1 MTNSTN
7 ESLEHLLADPN
18 KRWVMLTG
26 AGASAASG
34 IPTYRDRAG
43 KWLGSEPIKHQE
55 FIHDINRRRRYWG
68 RSMLGWPG
76 VRDAQPN
83 RLHHALARFEASGRL
98 ALLITQ
104 NVDRLHQRAGSTQ
117 VIDLHGRLDRVRCLD
132 CGAGYERE
140 EIQQRLLTLNPQHPR
155 ITGTVRPDGDADLPE
170 SAIQRMRIVDCD
182 ACGGMLMPDVVFFG
196 GSVPRERVSA
206 CEQAIAEA
214 DGVLVVG
221 SSLQVF
227 SGFRFARQA
236 AQIGK
241 PLVIINEG
249 VTRADELATLK
260 IEDKAIQRLT
270 EQLDSLFPQT
280 TRAPAEG

>member
-1 MTNSTN
+1 MTPSAAQ
-7 ESLEHLLADPN
+7 LEATLSDPGR
-18 KRWVMLTG
+18 RWVILTG

-43 KWLGSEPIKHQE
+43 KWLGSEPIKHQD
-55 FIHDINRRRRYWG
+55 FIHNPHHRQRYWA

-83 RLHHALARFEASGRL
+83 RLHKALAAFETTGRVG
-98 ALLITQ
+98 LLITQ
-104 NVDRLHQRAGSTQ
+104 NVDRLHQQAGSQQ
-117 VIDLHGRLDRVRCLD
+117 VVDLHGRLDRVRCLD

-140 EIQQRLLTLNPQHPR
+140 DIQQRLLAKNPQHPR
-155 ITGTVRPDGDADLPE
+155 ITGVVRPDGDAEIPQ
-170 SAIQRMRIVDCD
+170 SAIERLAVVDCD

-196 GSVPRERVSA
+196 GSVPKARVA
-206 CEQAIAEA
+206 QCEQAIQNA

-236 AQIGK
+236 KQLGK
-241 PLVIINEG
+241 SLIIVNEG
-249 VTRADELATLK
+249 ITRADDLADLK
-260 IEDKAIQRLT
+260 IEQQAIAHLT
-270 EQLDSLFPQT
+270 EVLETISPPRSRT
-280 TRAPAEG
+280 PAQG